1 MSIMGTR
8 VVRVEDPA
16 FLSRGARYTDDLDL
30 VGALH
35 LTLVRSPLAHAR
47 IEAIDVGEARSAPG
61 VVGVFT
67 GADVDLEPALLFG
80 GANEEM
86 VRRVPGEGRGAVRRR
101 AGRRRPHR
109 GGLPGPGR
117 RRPGRGRLRPA
128 AGRRRPQGRRHRRGA
143 AVPRGGHQHVQR
155 LRPRRRTSTRTSSTA
170 ARSSSRGSWSTSGS
184 PRPRWR
190 PAPPPRSGATTAASP
205 SGAPRR
211 TRRTPADE
219 VAGWLGIDAEQVRV
233 ITPDVGGGFGA
244 KIGADPEFALVAWL
258 AKQVGRPGAVERD
271 PLGEHDRDGAGPRP
285 AADGH
290 DRRRPRRQRRAP
302 TASTSSRT
310 PAPTPASAPCCR
322 CSRA

>member
-86 VRRVPGEGRGAVRRR
+86 VRAVPGEGRGAVRRR
-101 AGRRRPHR
+101 AGGRRPHR
-109 GGLPGPGR
+109 GGLPGAGR

-128 AGRRRPQGRRHRRGA
+128 AGRHRPQGRRHRRGA
-143 AVPRGGHQHVQR
+143 ALPRGGHQHLQR
-155 LRPRRRTSTRTSSTA
+155 LRPREGPRPEPLRRLRGRHHAGAGQPA
-170 ARSSSRGSWSTSGS
+170 ARR
-184 PRPRWR
+184 RPRWR
-190 PAPPPRSGATTAASP
+190 PAPPPRSGARTAAPP

-211 TRRTPADE
+211 TRRTPAARWR
-219 VAGWLGIDAEQVRV
+219 AGS
-233 ITPDVGGGFGA
+233 
-244 KIGADPEFALVAWL
+244 
-258 AKQVGRPGAVERD
+258 
-271 PLGEHDRDGAGPRP
+271 
-285 AADGH
+285 
-290 DRRRPRRQRRAP
+290 
-302 TASTSSRT
+302 ASTPSR
-310 PAPTPASAPCCR
+310 CG
-322 CSRA
+322 